1 MYYYHIYLE
10 RDWGGLAIIPSRK
23 KKINIK
29 YDFMYSPKQR
39 YQSRPTDNELKFLN
53 FIKINH
59 IQGWIANEEKSQ
71 IFPVFIR
78 SNKYCTRYKI
88 FLESFLNN
96 GGEQTY
102 TLVSSN
108 MEESLFWNMA
118 WGKITDSWSFEL
130 IAFVTLSRFFKFF
143 PSCVSSKIS
152 N

>member
-1 MYYYHIYLE
+1 MYYYHIYME

-29 YDFMYSPKQR
+29 YDLCILQNRDINQDQLTMNDSFCISLKL
-39 YQSRPTDNELKFLN
+39 TIFKGELQMRRSLR
-53 FIKINH
+53 
-59 IQGWIANEEKSQ
+59 S
-71 IFPVFIR
+71 FP
-78 SNKYCTRYKI
+78 SSSEDDCTRYKM

-96 GGEQTY
+96 GGEQAY
-102 TLVSSN
+102 TWVGSN
-108 MEESLFWNMA
+108 VEESLFWNTA

-130 IAFVTLSRFFKFF
+130 IVFVTLSRFFEFF